1 MIKVAIAG
9 ATGYTGGELIRI
21 LQNHPEAD
29 LRWLIST
36 SLAGK
41 SVSSVHRD
49 LLGDCD
55 LKFTDE
61 TGEPDVL
68 FMALGH
74 GLSREFLEKN
84 KLPEGC
90 KIIDL
95 GSDFRID
102 NTFGNH
108 RFVYG
113 MSELFREDIK
123 NTNYVANPGCF
134 ATAITLALAP
144 LAHESLL
151 KDGNTHSCNYGFNR
165 SRKKPLGF
173 FSL

>member
-55 LKFTDE
+55 LKFTEE

-102 NTFGNH
+102 NTF
-108 RFVYG
+108 
-113 MSELFREDIK
+113 
-123 NTNYVANPGCF
+123 
-134 ATAITLALAP
+134 
-144 LAHESLL
+144 
-151 KDGNTHSCNYGFNR
+151 
-165 SRKKPLGF
+165 
-173 FSL
+173 